1 VVAAGAGAAGFALA
15 RRRCGADD
23 QAAADSNGVKP
34 EMDGTVEKK
43 VDALSLTNPLVSLE
57 DTA

>member
-23 QAAADSNGVKP
+23 QAAADYGGV
-34 EMDGTVEKK
+34 ERELNETMEDE
-43 VDALSLTNPLVSLE
+43 VDARSLADPVVGLE
-57 DTA
+57 DTP